1 MKIFT
6 ILGAGWLGF
15 ELAKKFKNDYKVKVS
30 SRSEEKMKMYKD
42 EGLFAYILN
51 ENNLEFLDQLLETD
65 YLFINFPPSKFE
77 DYLTFLNKMENINL
91 KNASNYIRN
100 IDLD

>member
-6 ILGAGWLGF
+6 ILGTGWLGF
-15 ELAKKFKNDYKVKVS
+15 ELAKQFKNDYKVKVS
-30 SRSEEKMKMYKD
+30 SRSEEKMKMYED

-77 DYLTFLNKMENINL
+77 DYLTFLNKIYSHQKINKLLL
-91 KNASNYIRN
+91 KIF
-100 IDLD
+100 